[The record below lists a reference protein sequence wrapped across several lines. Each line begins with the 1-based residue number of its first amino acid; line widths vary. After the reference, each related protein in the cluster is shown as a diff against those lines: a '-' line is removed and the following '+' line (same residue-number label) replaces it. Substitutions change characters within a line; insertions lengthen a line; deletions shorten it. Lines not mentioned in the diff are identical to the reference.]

1 MNSSLDAE
9 DLFPRGTVIPGDH
22 FKGTAWLGMLITDLV
37 FNCPIGNV
45 TFEPSA
51 RNSWHKHPGGQ
62 ILLVTSGSGFYQE
75 RGKSARRLSR
85 GDVVKILPNVE
96 HWHGAGLDSSFSH
109 IAITTNPQRG
119 DAVRME
125 PLRDEEYRGAI
136 G

>member
-45 TFEPSA
+45 TFEPGA

-62 ILLVTSGSGFYQE
+62 ILLVTNGSGFYQE
-75 RGKSARRLSR
+75 RGKPARRLSR